1 MKPIEKK
8 LLKHFSKLS
17 ENQQQTLLHFA
28 EFLVQ
33 KADDTTGGKPEEI
46 PQPVL
51 QDRPAE
57 ETVVGAIKRLTA
69 SYPMLEKD
77 KLFNETSV
85 LMTKHVMQGHE
96 AHLVIDELEVL
107 FQRYYD
113 ELINDESVNNNQDE
127 SKNQTENI
135 SK

>member
-1 MKPIEKK
+1 MKPKEKK
-8 LLKHFSKLS
+8 LLKHFAKLT
-17 ENQQQTLLHFA
+17 EKQQQSLLHFA

-33 KADDTTGGKPEEI
+33 KADDSTDDQPEEI
-46 PQPVL
+46 PKPIL
-51 QDRPAE
+51 QERPDE

-107 FQRYYD
+107 FQRHYD
-113 ELINDESVNNNQDE
+113 ELINDQPVNNNQD
-127 SKNQTENI
+127 KLN
-135 SK
+135 K

>member
-17 ENQQQTLLHFA
+17 KNQQQTVLHFA

-33 KADDTTGGKPEEI
+33 NADANDDSQPEEI
-46 PQPVL
+46 PKPIL
-51 QDRPAE
+51 QERPAE

-96 AHLVIDELEVL
+96 AQLVIDELEVL
-107 FQRYYD
+107 FQRYYE
-113 ELINDESVNNNQDE
+113 ELVNNNKDE
-127 SKNQTENI
+127 QNI
-135 SK
+135 KQIT

>member
-1 MKPIEKK
+1 MKPVEKK

-17 ENQQQTLLHFA
+17 ESQRQTLLQFA
-28 EFLVQ
+28 EFLAH
-33 KADDTTGGKPEEI
+33 KADDTGENKPEEI
-46 PQPVL
+46 PRPVL
-51 QDRPAE
+51 QERPAE

-107 FQRYYD
+107 FQRHYD
-113 ELINDESVNNNQDE
+113 ELISENQGE
-127 SKNQTENI
+127 SKNQ
-135 SK
+135 

>member
-1 MKPIEKK
+1 MKPVEKK

-17 ENQQQTLLHFA
+17 DNQQQTLLHFA

-33 KADDTTGGKPEEI
+33 KADDTTGDKLVEI
-46 PQPVL
+46 PKPIL
-51 QDRPAE
+51 QERPEE

-85 LMTKHVMQGHE
+85 LMTKHVMQGHDVN
-96 AHLVIDELEVL
+96 LVIDELEVL

-113 ELINDESVNNNQDE
+113 ELVNDELVNDE
-127 SKNQTENI
+127 PKNQT
-135 SK
+135 

>member
-1 MKPIEKK
+1 MKPVEKK

-17 ENQQQTLLHFA
+17 DNQQQTLLHFA

-33 KADDTTGGKPEEI
+33 KADDTTGDKLVEI
-46 PQPVL
+46 PEPIL
-51 QDRPAE
+51 QERPEE
-57 ETVVGAIKRLTA
+57 ETVVSAIKRLTA

-85 LMTKHVMQGHE
+85 LMTKHVMQGHD
-96 AHLVIDELEVL
+96 ANLVIDELEVL

-113 ELINDESVNNNQDE
+113 ELVNDEP
-127 SKNQTENI
+127 KNQT
-135 SK
+135 